1 MSFFLQHSF
10 VDKANTQCSFFS
22 KHCYLW
28 FGELLHALLFV
39 GVELLP
45 TERIYEHGVLL
56 EVLLQGALLPQQVSV
71 LIVDEDLLVLQV
83 VDGLV
88 VDIVHGVG
96 VVQGVGWTLLP
107 ANKKQTKL
115 SIKKPKKIARRHM
128 KDR

>member
-1 MSFFLQHSF
+1 MLTRQILN
-10 VDKANTQCSFFS
+10 ALFFS

-96 VVQGVGWTLLP
+96 VVQGVGRTLLP

-115 SIKKPKKIARRHM
+115 SIKNPKKLL
-128 KDR
+128 DVT